1 MNNVNRI
8 RVLIS
13 DDHPIVRSGLRQ
25 LLDAEVDLQVVDEAC
40 DGLEALEKTRL
51 HHPDVLLLDI
61 AMPKLSG
68 LEVAQM
74 VRTASPETKVVI
86 LSMYEK
92 EAYACQALEAGALG
106 YILKG
111 GPSDEI
117 PIAIRTVYKGQ
128 YFLSPSITSSVVHNY
143 LSSSRKEPTTE
154 GYQGLSE
161 RERQVFMLLVEGNSS
176 ASISGI
182 LCISPKTVEKHRAN
196 ISSKLGLNSP
206 VEMLRYAIRIGLV
219 DPEIWKS

>member
-1 MNNVNRI
+1 MNSVSKI

-25 LLDAEVDLQVVDEAC
+25 LLDAEIDMQVVDEAC
-40 DGLEALEKTRL
+40 DGLETLEKARIYC
-51 HHPDVLLLDI
+51 PDVLLLDI
-61 AMPKLSG
+61 AMPKLNG
-68 LEVAQM
+68 FEVAQM

-117 PIAIRTVYKGQ
+117 PIAIRAVHRGQ
-128 YFLSPSITSSVVHNY
+128 YFLSPSITSSVVNNY
-143 LSSSRKEPTTE
+143 LNASRKEIPSE

-161 RERQVFMLLVEGNSS
+161 RERQVFMLLVEGNTT
-176 ASISGI
+176 ARISDI

-196 ISSKLGLNSP
+196 ITSKLGLSSP

>member
-1 MNNVNRI
+1 MNRI
-8 RVLIS
+8 RILIS
-13 DDHPIVRSGLRQ
+13 DDHPIVRTGLRQ
-25 LLDAEVDLQVVDEAC
+25 LLEAEIDLQVVDEAC
-40 DGLEALEKTRL
+40 DGLETLEKARV

-61 AMPKLSG
+61 AMPRLSG

-74 VRTASPETKVVI
+74 VKTASPETKVVI

-117 PIAIRTVYKGQ
+117 TAAIRAVYKGQ
-128 YFLSPSITSSVVHNY
+128 YYLSPSITSSVVYTY
-143 LSSSRKEPTTE
+143 LNSSRKETTGE

-161 RERQVFMLLVEGNSS
+161 RERQVFMLLVEGNST
-176 ASISGI
+176 ASISDI

-196 ISSKLGLNSP
+196 ITDKLGFSNP

>member
-1 MNNVNRI
+1 MNQLNKIRI
-8 RVLIS
+8 LIS

-25 LLDAEVDLQVVDEAC
+25 LLDAEADLQVVGEAC
-40 DGLEALEKTRL
+40 DGLETLELTRSL
-51 HHPDVLLLDI
+51 CPDILILDI

-74 VRTASPETKVVI
+74 VKTAAPETKVVI

-117 PIAIRTVYKGQ
+117 PVAIRAVYNGR
-128 YFLSPSITSSVVHNY
+128 YFLSPSITSSVVHKY
-143 LSSSRKEPTTE
+143 LNVSHKEVTSE

-161 RERQVFMLLVEGNSS
+161 RERQVFMLLIEGNSTS
-176 ASISGI
+176 RISDI

-196 ISSKLGLNSP
+196 ISIKLGLSSP

>member
-1 MNNVNRI
+1 MNDSIRI

-13 DDHPIVRSGLRQ
+13 DDHPIVRTGLHQ
-25 LLDAEVDLQVVDEAC
+25 LLNAEVDMQVVDEAC
-40 DGLEALEKTRL
+40 DGLETLEKVRI

-74 VRTASPETKVVI
+74 VKTASPETKVVI

-106 YILKG
+106 YVLKG

-117 PIAIRTVYKGQ
+117 PDAIRAVYKGH
-128 YFLSPSITSSVVHNY
+128 YFLSPSITSSVVYNY
-143 LSSSRKEPTTE
+143 LNANRKETTTE

-161 RERQVFMLLVEGNSS
+161 REKQVFMLLVEGNSTS
-176 ASISGI
+176 RISDI
-182 LCISPKTVEKHRAN
+182 LCISPKTVEKHRSS
-196 ISSKLGLNSP
+196 ITSKLGLNSP